1 MKLQTRKLVVSDLPS
16 MLFVF
21 LLPLGGWYLYVRE
34 RWFTAPS
41 SLFNV
46 ADHER
51 SAHALLWTALVVTIV
66 SPVLGWIRLRYIK
79 RVLESA
85 VPFTGRIVSIRGIG
99 AEGWFRV
106 NYAYEYK
113 AGRRAYEG
121 AASVDEVSLE
131 KWGLRKGGPIELLVP
146 PSRPSRSYLA
156 AEYQIA
162 PASNHGHAMAESAE
176 AAPIS
181 DERSM
186 AWSISWQATIF
197 VVGLFG
203 LAPPYCLWFGKA
215 SPPMSDH
222 PVVALLA
229 SAYVLFAGVGLL
241 LRIEASR
248 LALLALYVCAALAGS
263 ALALAH
269 LLGARHVDAPWRVV
283 SATAT
288 AWVLAASL
296 ATAPCRRLCTR
307 WGRLA
312 RGWKR
317 EGS

>member
-1 MKLQTRKLVVSDLPS
+1 MVKFQTRKLVVSDIPS

-21 LLPLGGWYLYVRE
+21 LLPLGCWYLYVRE

-51 SAHALLWTALVVTIV
+51 SAHALLWAALVVTIV

-85 VPFTGRIVSIRGIG
+85 VPVTGRIVSIGRNA
-99 AEGWFRV
+99 AEGWIRV

-121 AASVDEVSLE
+121 AASVHEIDLE
-131 KWGLRKGGPIELLVP
+131 KWGLRQGGPIELLVP

-162 PASNHGHAMAESAE
+162 HASNCGHAMAESAE
-176 AAPIS
+176 AARIS

-186 AWSISWQATIF
+186 AWSISWKAAII
-197 VVGLFG
+197 VVSFLGFL
-203 LAPPYCLWFGKA
+203 PPYCLWFGKA

-229 SAYVLFAGVGLL
+229 SVYGLFAGVGLL
-241 LRIEASR
+241 LRIQASR
-248 LALLALYVCAALAGS
+248 LALIALYACAALAGS

-269 LLGARHVDAPWRVV
+269 LLGAWHVDAPWRVV
-283 SATAT
+283 AAPAP

-296 ATAPCRRLCTR
+296 AAAPCRRLCTR

-312 RGWKR
+312 RGR
-317 EGS
+317 S